1 MLQDTGNIIKMIKNI
16 DITQNQVLAIDTITA
31 CLPTVTFNFEYAFI
45 FVTEVTAL
53 FDSLFSY

>member
-1 MLQDTGNIIKMIKNI
+1 MIKKNI
-16 DITQNQVLAIDTITA
+16 DITQNQVLAVDTITE